1 MSLTVVQRFYELAK
15 QQAEAPALGIWQDG
29 EYHELPWWFVKS
41 KAKHFGLGLLEE
53 GTREGECFYLLASP
67 HPTWS
72 YAELGALTIGLRTV
86 SLPAEIGAE
95 RLEELFRRHPP
106 VFLYAEAKTFAPL
119 RVLCERSKGLR
130 RVILPEEPEGDP
142 EGLARSFRRVFN
154 AGIRFES
161 KHHAAYRRI
170 RQGLAEDREMSP
182 LRVAPDGA
190 LEERPLRYGE
200 VNEACAKL
208 SHALGAAKARRL
220 LSAADLSRSFARVA
234 CLYWPIFAAL
244 QSVFAPPGE
253 ALGPLLRRF
262 RPEALFLNGPWLNP
276 DAGEREGLGKAF
288 ALPAE
293 KEQSLGW
300 LARRRLRSQ
309 LGGRLRCLIGDAAL
323 PPAWARAA
331 AALRLPTLAASPEA
345 PNFLL

>member
-15 QQAEAPALGIWQDG
+15 QQAEAPALGLWQDG
-29 EYHELPWWFVKS
+29 EYHALPWWFVKS

-53 GTREGECFYLLASP
+53 GAREGEYFYLIASP

-72 YAELGALTIGLRTV
+72 YAELGALTMGLRTV
-86 SLPAEIGAE
+86 PLPAELSSE
-95 RLEELFRRHPP
+95 RLETLFRRYPP
-106 VFLYAEAKTFAPL
+106 AFFFTEARAFAPL
-119 RVLCERSKGLR
+119 RSLCERSKGLR
-130 RVILPEEPEGDP
+130 RVILPEEPEGGP

-182 LRVAPDGA
+182 LRVAPDGS

-220 LSAADLSRSFARVA
+220 LSTADLSRSFARVA

-244 QSVFAPPGE
+244 QSVFAPRGE

-262 RPEALFLNGPWLNP
+262 RPEALFLSGPWLEAK
-276 DAGEREGLGKAF
+276 AGEDPGKAF
-288 ALPAE
+288 AFAAE
-293 KEQSLGW
+293 REKGLGW
-300 LARRRLRSQ
+300 LARRRLRAR
-309 LGGRLRCLIGDAAL
+309 LGGRLRCLIGDTTPA
-323 PPAWARAA
+323 PAWVRAA
-331 AALRLPTLAASPEA
+331 VALRLPALVAKPET

>member
-15 QQAEAPALGIWQDG
+15 QQAEAPALGLWQEG

-53 GTREGECFYLLASP
+53 GAREGEYFYLLGSA

-72 YAELGALTIGLRTV
+72 YAELGALTVGLKTV
-86 SLPAEIGAE
+86 PLPAGLSAE
-95 RLEELFRRHPP
+95 RLEALFRRYPP
-106 VFLYAEAKTFAPL
+106 AFLYAEKNAFAAL
-119 RVLCERSKGLR
+119 RTLCERSKGLR
-130 RVILPEEPEGDP
+130 RVILPEEPEGGGS
-142 EGLARSFRRVFN
+142 EVIARSFRRVFN

-170 RQGLAEDREMSP
+170 RQGLAEEQVMSP
-182 LRVAPDGA
+182 LRVGPDA
-190 LEERPLRYGE
+190 SLEERPLRYGE

-208 SHALGAAKARRL
+208 SHALGGAKARHL

-244 QSVFAPPGE
+244 QSVLAPRGE

-262 RPEALFLNGPWLNP
+262 RPEALFLSGAWL
-276 DAGEREGLGKAF
+276 DAKAGEDLGSAF
-288 ALPAE
+288 ELAAE
-293 KEQSLGW
+293 RTGSMGW
-300 LARRRLRSQ
+300 LARRRLRAK
-309 LGGRLRCLIGDAAL
+309 LGGRLRCLIGDAAM
-323 PPAWARAA
+323 PPEWARAA
-331 AALRLPTLAASPEA
+331 AALRLPTLAANPEA

>member
-15 QQAEAPALGIWQDG
+15 QQAEAPALGLWQEG

-53 GTREGECFYLLASP
+53 GAREGEHFYLLGSA

-72 YAELGALTIGLRTV
+72 YAELGALTVGLKTV
-86 SLPAEIGAE
+86 PLPAGLSAE
-95 RLEELFRRHPP
+95 RLEALFRRHPP
-106 VFLYAEAKTFAPL
+106 AFLYAEKNAFAAL
-119 RVLCERSKGLR
+119 RTLCERSKGLR
-130 RVILPEEPEGDP
+130 RAILPEEPEDGS
-142 EGLARSFRRVFN
+142 EEIARSFRRVFN

-170 RQGLAEDREMSP
+170 RQALSEDREMSP
-182 LRVAPDGA
+182 LRIGPDGS
-190 LEERPLRYGE
+190 LEEKPLRYGD

-220 LSAADLSRSFARVA
+220 LSEADLSRSFARVA

-244 QSVFAPPGE
+244 QSVFTPRGE
-253 ALGPLLRRF
+253 ALGPLLHRF
-262 RPEALFLNGPWLNP
+262 RPEALFLSGSWLDPNS
-276 DAGEREGLGKAF
+276 GELGDLDK
-288 ALPAE
+288 E
-293 KEQSLGW
+293 KIPGW
-300 LARRRLRSQ
+300 LARRRLKAK
-309 LGGRLRCLIGDAAL
+309 LGGRLRCLLSDASL
-323 PPAWARAA
+323 PPQWARAA
-331 AALRLPTLAASPEA
+331 AALRLPALVADPEA